1 MDPDRDLPKD
11 AAPDLRLPLTVGLME
26 KGGNWPGP
34 PTLWQRFVRLLKRRR
49 S

>member
-1 MDPDRDLPKD
+1 MYDPSDPTSEPPLIPI
-11 AAPDLRLPLTVGLME
+11 PLTVGVME